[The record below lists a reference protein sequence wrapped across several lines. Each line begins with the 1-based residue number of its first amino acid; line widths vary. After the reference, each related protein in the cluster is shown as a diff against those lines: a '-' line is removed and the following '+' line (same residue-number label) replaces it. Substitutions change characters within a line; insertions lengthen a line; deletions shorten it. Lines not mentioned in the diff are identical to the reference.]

1 MKNFSYDGLRETY
14 HQICK
19 QELKKQKTHLK
30 EYGGYRTTVSGNRV
44 RRDEPD
50 ADLELRQSDAI
61 RANSLARMKAQAKAK
76 LKAKGAVPTRGGAPL
91 KTFEQ
96 FRADAGGGLTE
107 ELTKKQTE
115 YMKQVHAS
123 AQHLSYDKWML
134 FITEML

>member
-1 MKNFSYDGLRETY
+1 MKYYYDGLTETY

-19 QELKKQKTHLK
+19 QELKKTRTHLK
-30 EYGGYRTTVSGNRV
+30 EYGGYRRTASGTSV

-50 ADLELRQSDAI
+50 QDLEMKQSDAI
-61 RANSLARMKAQAKAK
+61 RSNSLARMKAQAKAK
-76 LKAKGAVPTRGGAPL
+76 LKAGNKVPTRAGAPL

-115 YMKQVHAS
+115 HMKQVHAS
-123 AQHLSYDKWML
+123 AQHLSYDKWIL

>member
-1 MKNFSYDGLRETY
+1 MKYYYDGLTETY

-61 RANSLARMKAQAKAK
+61 RADSLARMKAQAKAK

-107 ELTKKQTE
+107 ELTKKQKE
-115 YMKQVHAS
+115 HLEQVYLS
-123 AQHLSYDKWML
+123 ARALDYDKWML

>member
-1 MKNFSYDGLRETY
+1 MKYYYDGLTETY

-19 QELKKQKTHLK
+19 QELKKTRTHLK
-30 EYGGYRTTVSGNRV
+30 EYGGYRRTASGASV

-50 ADLELRQSDAI
+50 QDLEMRQSDAI
-61 RANSLARMKAQAKAK
+61 QSNSLVRAKRLAKEK

-107 ELTKKQTE
+107 ELTKKQKE
-115 YMKQVHAS
+115 HLEQVYLS
-123 AQHLSYDKWML
+123 ARALDYDKWML

>member
-1 MKNFSYDGLRETY
+1 MK
-14 HQICK
+14 
-19 QELKKQKTHLK
+19 
-30 EYGGYRTTVSGNRV
+30 
-44 RRDEPD
+44 
-50 ADLELRQSDAI
+50 QSDAI
-61 RANSLARMKAQAKAK
+61 QSNRLARLKAQAKAK
-76 LKAKGAVPTRGGAPL
+76 LKAGNKVPTRAGAPL

-134 FITEML
+134 FLKEML